1 MADDWHLIDQL
12 LLLLHKNNGS
22 DLIVKTGD
30 RIRMKLDGRVVS
42 IPPEKVPPPTHDQ
55 VVEMIEHL
63 VRKLPN
69 PPKVEGS
76 HNIDCQYSL
85 ENVSHFRI
93 HAMATARSY
102 GIVARRIPQ
111 EIPNFEKMQL
121 PPVLN
126 EIADNRNGLILVGG
140 ATGSGKSTTLAAMLY
155 RVIQRRPVHVVTLED
170 PIEFR
175 YPFDCPGTV
184 TQREVGTDLVSYE
197 QGLND
202 CLREAPDI
210 ILAGEVREKN
220 VIQLALTAAE
230 TGHLVAAT
238 VHATTA
244 IGTIQRMM
252 GAFPPEE
259 QHAFIERMAESLRA
273 IIVQKL
279 LPRKSGKGRVAAMEI
294 LIANAVIRQFIL
306 DWEEKAQEIPRA
318 LEEGHRIYGTQSFD
332 QHLQMLVED
341 GVVSYEDAYANA
353 VFPEDFEMRM
363 GRN

>member
-22 DLIVKTGD
+22 DLIIKTGD
-30 RIRMKLDGRVVS
+30 RIRMKMDGRVVT
-42 IPPEKVPPPTHDQ
+42 IPAEKMAPPTHDQ
-55 VVEMIEHL
+55 VVEMIKHL
-63 VRKLPN
+63 IRKLPH
-69 PPKVEGS
+69 PPTVEGA

-85 ENVSHFRI
+85 ENVSHYRI
-93 HAMATARSY
+93 HVMATARSF

-111 EIPNFEKMQL
+111 EIPNFEQLRL
-121 PPVLN
+121 PPVLG
-126 EIADNRNGLILVGG
+126 EIADNRNGLILIGG
-140 ATGSGKSTTLAAMLY
+140 ATGSGKSTTLSAMLY

-184 TQREVGTDLVSYE
+184 TQREVGTDLESYE

-210 ILAGEVREKN
+210 ILAGEIRDKS
-220 VIQLALTAAE
+220 VIQMALMAAE

-244 IGTIQRMM
+244 VGTIQRMM
-252 GAFPPEE
+252 GAFAAEE
-259 QHAFIERMAESLRA
+259 QDAFIERMAESLRA
-273 IIVQKL
+273 IVVQKL
-279 LPRKSGKGRVAAMEI
+279 LPCKEGKGRTAVMEI
-294 LIANAVIRQFIL
+294 LIVNAVIRQFLL
-306 DWEEKAQEIPRA
+306 DWSDKAQEIPRA

-341 GVVSYEDAYANA
+341 NSISYEDAYINA